1 MFARTD
7 RLLLRP
13 GFIED
18 AGELA
23 AAIGDI
29 SVARNLSSLPWPYRP
44 QNAADFLTLPEEP
57 LLPRLLIV
65 ERTVTKPRII
75 GGIGIHRHGDDG
87 CGVLELGYWI
97 ARAHWGRGFATEAG
111 RAVMQIARTNRL
123 PSLCAAH
130 FIDNPAS
137 ANVLRKLGFRSTG
150 RTATRTSAARGGDA
164 SCAHYEEEADADAG
178 ARGCAMQLA
187 A

>member
-23 AAIGDI
+23 AAIGDEA
-29 SVARNLSSLPWPYRP
+29 VARNLSSLPWPYRP
-44 QNAADFLTLPEEP
+44 CDAADFLALPQDP

-65 ERTVTKPRII
+65 ERTEASPRII
-75 GGIGIHRHGDDG
+75 GGIGIHRRDDG
-87 CGVLELGYWI
+87 GCGALELGYWI
-97 ARAHWGRGFATEAG
+97 ARARWGHGFATEAG
-111 RAVMQIARTNRL
+111 RAVMQIAHTNRL
-123 PSLCAAH
+123 PPLNAVH

-137 ANVLRKLGFRSTG
+137 GKVLRKLGFRPTG
-150 RTATRTSAARGGDA
+150 RAATRTSAARGGDA
-164 SCAHYEEEADADAG
+164 SCAHYEEADADAA
-178 ARGCAMQLA
+178 ARDSAMQLA

>member
-18 AGELA
+18 AGELT
-23 AAIGDI
+23 AAIGDEA
-29 SVARNLSSLPWPYRP
+29 VARNLSSLPWPYRP
-44 QNAADFLTLPEEP
+44 QDAADFLALPEEP
-57 LLPRLLIV
+57 LLPRLLILK
-65 ERTVTKPRII
+65 RTMGTPRII
-75 GGIGIHRHGDDG
+75 GGIGIHRRDGEG
-87 CGVLELGYWI
+87 CGALELGYWI

-150 RTATRTSAARGGDA
+150 RTATRISAARGGGA
-164 SCAHYEEEADADAG
+164 SCALYEEETDVDAA
-178 ARGCAMQLA
+178 ARGGTMRLA